1 MIPKKIPTQA
11 NRNEEENPGLEN
23 GIQRGDRNIEEKS
36 SWNDDV
42 IEKPNISVEK
52 SKENLTSRIIQ
63 AENRVSGPQ
72 DKEDDLYQVNPE
84 YEKNKEKEH
93 TEMWD
98 TMKKIKCLN
107 YRRSWGKRVTSQWTR
122 PALK

>member
-1 MIPKKIPTQA
+1 MIPKKMPTQA
-11 NRNEEENPGLEN
+11 NRNEEENPGHEN

-63 AENRVSGPQ
+63 AENRVSVPQ

-84 YEKNKEKEH
+84 YEKNKQRKRTYRNVGHHEKNQMFE
-93 TEMWD
+93 
-98 TMKKIKCLN
+98 L
-107 YRRSWGKRVTSQWTR
+107 
-122 PALK
+122 